1 MKTLYNYIEK
11 SILENKAENDDP
23 LAKTYPNEEW
33 NDDIEL
39 KEKINAILDKLKKND
54 SLADS
59 ISIANAYRVEG
70 EEYLVIRIFGGENGP
85 GKWEKYL
92 TDIKKIV
99 SEFDGWVISLD
110 NDVLDDVWDLHI
122 GVQEKN
128 IKDK

>member
-33 NDDIEL
+33 DDDIEL

-70 EEYLVIRIFGGENGP
+70 EEYLVIRIFGGENGQ

-122 GVQEKN
+122 GIQEEN

>member
-11 SILENKAENDDP
+11 SILENKAEKDDP
-23 LAKTYPNEEW
+23 LAKDYPHEEW
-33 NDDIEL
+33 NDDSDL

-70 EEYLVIRIFGGENGP
+70 EEYLLIRIFGGENGP
-85 GKWEKYL
+85 GKWAKYL

-110 NDVLDDVWDLHI
+110 NDVPDDVWDLHI
-122 GVQEKN
+122 GIQEEN

>member
-33 NDDIEL
+33 DDDIEL

-70 EEYLVIRIFGGENGP
+70 EEYLVIRIFGGENGL

-99 SEFDGWVISLD
+99 SEFDGWVISLN

-122 GVQEKN
+122 GIQEEN

>member
-11 SILENKAENDDP
+11 SILENKAEKDDQ

-33 NDDIEL
+33 NNDSAL
-39 KEKINAILDKLKKND
+39 KEKLNSILDKLKKND
-54 SLADS
+54 SLADR
-59 ISIANAYRVEG
+59 ISIANVYRIEG
-70 EEYLVIRIFGGENGP
+70 QEHLIIRIFGGENGS

-122 GVQEKN
+122 GIQEEN

>member
-1 MKTLYNYIEK
+1 MKTLSNYIGK
-11 SILENKAENDDP
+11 SILENKAEKDDP

-33 NDDIEL
+33 DDDIDL

-59 ISIANAYRVEG
+59 ISIANAYRIEG
-70 EEYLVIRIFGGENGP
+70 KEHLIIRIFGGENGS
-85 GKWEKYL
+85 GKWSKYL

-99 SEFDGWVISLD
+99 SEFDGWVVSLD

-122 GVQEKN
+122 GIQEEN